1 MNKVILIGR
10 VGKDAENPT
19 AAQLAKFS
27 LATTEKWT
35 GKDGQKQEKTE
46 WHNIVCF
53 GKQAETALKYIKK
66 GMMLSVEG
74 SIEYQKSEK
83 DGKTSYFTS
92 IKCDR
97 FEFLSKAE
105 TQGQPQAES
114 QKPEPKNDNT
124 AWGSEPAEDLPF

>member
-46 WHNIVCF
+46 WHNVVCF

-66 GMMLSVEG
+66 GIMLSVEG
-74 SIEYQKSEK
+74 SIEYQKYEK
-83 DGKTSYFTS
+83 DGKTLYSTS

-105 TQGQPQAES
+105 TQGQPNAET
-114 QKPEPKNDNT
+114 QKPEPKTDD
-124 AWGSEPAEDLPF
+124 AHWADEPVEDLPF

>member
-46 WHNIVCF
+46 WHNVVCF

-74 SIEYQKSEK
+74 SIEYQKYEK
-83 DGKTSYFTS
+83 DGKTLYSTS

-105 TQGQPQAES
+105 TQGQHQAET
-114 QKPEPKNDNT
+114 QKPEPKTDNT
-124 AWGSEPAEDLPF
+124 AWESEPVGDLPF